1 VGRWS
6 YQQAEDYL
14 ASLEPLG
21 WRFGLDRIQRLTSL
35 LGMPQHRFASIH
47 VVGTNGKSSVSEIT
61 SALLEAHSV
70 RTGTYLSPHDE
81 RWSERVRIRGE
92 EIEPGAFAAALERV
106 SQSVGAVNRTL
117 ESDDSVTQFE
127 AVTAAAFVAMA
138 TASVEVG
145 VIEAGLGGRL
155 DATNVLPSKATV
167 LTSVG
172 LDHTEWL
179 GDTEEQIAAEK
190 LAVLR
195 DHSTL
200 VLGRVSEPVADLARR
215 TATERHARLIAVPGA
230 EERLRVATSAPYIRR
245 NFAVAEAAAEAAI
258 GPLDAHRIA
267 EVAADLDLPGR
278 MEIRD
283 SDPPLILD
291 SAHNPEGARA
301 LAEALPEAVGGRP
314 LVACLAVLA
323 DKDAGGIVG
332 PLASLLSACVCTEIP
347 QERFERAGRPG
358 ARALPAGRLAELAR
372 EAGVEEVAV
381 AAEPETAAAR
391 ALERA
396 SELAG
401 VALASGSHYLLGYAT
416 EVAGA
421 PRRA

>member
-1 VGRWS
+1 MSPWS

-14 ASLEPLG
+14 ASLEPFG

-61 SALLEAHSV
+61 SALLEAHGV

-81 RWSERVRIRGE
+81 RWSERMRIGNE
-92 EIEPGAFAAALERV
+92 EIEPVAFAAALERV

-117 ESDDSVTQFE
+117 ADDDSVTQFE
-127 AVTAAAFVAMA
+127 AVTATAFVAMGA
-138 TASVEVG
+138 AWVDVG

-172 LDHTEWL
+172 LDHTQWL
-179 GDTEEQIAAEK
+179 GDTEEEIAAEK

-200 VLGRVSEPVADLARR
+200 VLGRVSDPVAELARR
-215 TATERHARLIAVPGA
+215 TAVERHARLVAVPGA
-230 EERLRVATSAPYIRR
+230 EQRLRVATAAPYVRR

-258 GPLDAHRIA
+258 GALDAHRVA
-267 EVAADLDLPGR
+267 EVAAELDLPGR

-283 SDPPLILD
+283 GTSPLILD

-323 DKDAGGIVG
+323 DKDAVGIVR
-332 PLASLLSACVCTEIP
+332 PLAPLLSACVCTELP

-358 ARALPAGRLAELAR
+358 ARALEAGRLAGLAR
-372 EAGVEEVAV
+372 EAGVERVEVVEA
-381 AAEPETAAAR
+381 PELAAAR
-391 ALERA
+391 ALE
-396 SELAG
+396 LAQQLRG
-401 VALASGSHYLLGYAT
+401 VTLASGSHYLLGYAT
-416 EVAGA
+416 EAAGA
-421 PRRA
+421 LRRA